1 MLPRDREQEQLRAIE
16 DQIASDQVVQD
27 GLSGDVHVAVEAG
40 AITVTKPGTS
50 YSVTYTKPEDSPHLV
65 MTKSWLEPSLTTP
78 AVSEFRA
85 RAFQAAVDKAR
96 ELGWIV

>member
-1 MLPRDREQEQLRAIE
+1 MPRDREQEQLKAIE
-16 DQIASDQVVQD
+16 EQIESDQVVQD

-40 AITVTKPGTS
+40 AITVTKPGTN
-50 YSVTYTKPEDSPHLV
+50 YSVTYSKPENSPHLV
-65 MTKSWLEPSLTTP
+65 LTKSWLEPRVTTP